1 MTARIP
7 LIGGRTGAHRA
18 PLQLRRSIH
27 SHARQLRRGTALAHC
42 SDADSQPQPV
52 STLEPPALGPIL
64 AGPSMPRAETYWQIV
79 SRQFLKNTPAV
90 IGLVIV
96 ITLAIVA
103 LGADFIANDKPLMM
117 RYHERLY
124 FPALRDYAVWL
135 RFAQW
140 EPRFQNISYKDLAKT
155 NFQESDWAWFPPI
168 KYSPNDVDLK
178 SAVQPPS
185 AAHLFGTD
193 EIGRDIASRIVHGSR
208 VSLSVGFV
216 AVSIYVSIGL
226 IIGAL
231 AGYYGGFVDIVASR
245 VIEIMLTIPTFFLII
260 TVVAF
265 LPQSIFNIMVVI
277 GITNWPTVARLI
289 RGEFLKTKSLEY
301 VVAAQALG
309 ASDFRTI
316 FRHVLPNTLAPVF
329 VAATF
334 GIASAILIESSLS
347 FLGFGVPP
355 STASWGS
362 ILSSAR
368 QLLPSGWW
376 LTAFPG
382 FAIFLTVTAYNL
394 VGEGLRDA
402 ADPRLKG

>member
-1 MTARIP
+1 MKNLPAE
-7 LIGGRTGAHRA
+7 
-18 PLQLRRSIH
+18 RSRE
-27 SHARQLRRGTALAHC
+27 SYR
-42 SDADSQPQPV
+42 
-52 STLEPPALGPIL
+52 
-64 AGPSMPRAETYWQIV
+64 
-79 SRQFLKNTPAV
+79 
-90 IGLVIV
+90 
-96 ITLAIVA
+96 AIVA
-103 LGADFIANDKPLMM
+103 RQFRKNRVAVFGLVVVFALFIIAVAADFIANDKPLLMK
-117 RYHERLY
+117 YNGSLY
-124 FPALRDYAVWL
+124 SPVLREYAVWL
-135 RFAQW
+135 HVARW
-140 EPRFQNISYKDLAKT
+140 PTEFQNISFKDFVAS
-155 NFQESDWAWFPPI
+155 NFRGSDWAWFPPVR
-168 KYSPNDVDLK
+168 YSQNDISLK
-178 SAVQPPS
+178 DAIQPPS
-185 AAHLFGTD
+185 AEHFLGTD
-193 EIGRDIASRIVHGSR
+193 EIGRDIASRMIHGSR

-216 AVSIYVSIGL
+216 AVSIYVLIGL

-231 AGYYGGFVDIVASR
+231 AGYYGGIVDLVASR

-277 GITNWPTVARLI
+277 GITNWPTVARLT

-329 VAATF
+329 VTATF
-334 GIASAILIESSLS
+334 GIASAILIESTLS

-382 FAIFLTVTAYNL
+382 LAIFLTVTSYNL

-402 ADPRLKG
+402 ADPRLKS

>member
-1 MTARIP
+1 MKNQSAEGSGKSYRAIVSSQFRKNGVAVFG
-7 LIGGRTGAHRA
+7 LIVVLA
-18 PLQLRRSIH
+18 LFFV
-27 SHARQLRRGTALAHC
+27 ALA
-42 SDADSQPQPV
+42 
-52 STLEPPALGPIL
+52 
-64 AGPSMPRAETYWQIV
+64 
-79 SRQFLKNTPAV
+79 
-90 IGLVIV
+90 
-96 ITLAIVA
+96 
-103 LGADFIANDKPLMM
+103 ADFIANDKPLLMK
-117 RYHERLY
+117 YNGRLY
-124 FPALRDYAVWL
+124 SPVLKDYAVWL
-135 RFAQW
+135 HLSQW
-140 EPRFQNISYKDLAKT
+140 PREFQNISFKELVTA
-155 NFQESDWAWFPPI
+155 NFGESDWVWFPPI
-168 KYSPNDVDLK
+168 RYSQNDISLRD
-178 SAVQPPS
+178 AIQAPS
-185 AAHLFGTD
+185 ARHFLGTD
-193 EIGRDIASRIVHGSR
+193 EIGRDIASRMVHGSR

-216 AVSIYVSIGL
+216 AVSIYVLIGMT
-226 IIGAL
+226 IGAL

-245 VIEIMLTIPTFFLII
+245 LIEIMLTIPTFFLII

-277 GITNWPTVARLI
+277 GITNWPTVARLT

-301 VVAAQALG
+301 VTAAEALG

-316 FRHVLPNTLAPVF
+316 FRHVLPNTLAPVL

-334 GIASAILIESSLS
+334 GIASAILVESTLS

-368 QLLPSGWW
+368 QILPSGWW

-382 FAIFLTVTAYNL
+382 LAIFLTVTSYNL

>member
-1 MTARIP
+1 MKNDQRPEA
-7 LIGGRTGAHRA
+7 
-18 PLQLRRSIH
+18 
-27 SHARQLRRGTALAHC
+27 
-42 SDADSQPQPV
+42 
-52 STLEPPALGPIL
+52 
-64 AGPSMPRAETYWQIV
+64 YWDIV
-79 SRQFLKNTPAV
+79 AKQFRKNKVAV
-90 IGLVIV
+90 CGLVVVLALFV
-96 ITLAIVA
+96 IA
-103 LGADFIANDKPLMM
+103 LGADLIANDRPLVMK
-117 RYHERLY
+117 YGGQFY
-124 FPALRDYAVWL
+124 FPVAADYAVRL
-135 RFAQW
+135 GLTERQK
-140 EPRFQNISYKDLAKT
+140 EFQNISYKEFTAS
-155 NFQESDWAWFPPI
+155 NFREDDWVWFPPI
-168 KYSPNDVDLK
+168 RYSPTDISLK
-178 SAVQPPS
+178 DSIQPPS
-185 AAHLFGTD
+185 RMHLLGTD
-193 EIGRDIASRIVHGSR
+193 DIGRDIASRMVHGSR

-216 AVSIYVSIGL
+216 AVSIYVAIGL
-226 IIGAL
+226 IVGAL
-231 AGYYGGFVDIVASR
+231 AGYYGGVVDIVASR
-245 VIEIMLTIPTFFLII
+245 LIEIMLTIPTFFMII

-277 GITNWPTVARLI
+277 GITNWPTVARLT

-316 FRHVLPNTLAPVF
+316 FRHILPNTLAPVF

-334 GIASAILIESSLS
+334 GVASAILIESTLS

-362 ILSSAR
+362 ILSSSR

-382 FAIFLTVTAYNL
+382 LAIFLTVTSYNL